1 MKTMEQIQVG
11 IISNQQGFE
20 KLKQNPLYQKFNLK
34 HLQKAQD
41 VVGGFDLVI
50 RINNPGMIDEGATEA
65 VRAMGLMIWN
75 KAALYEWAKELQ
87 N

>member
-1 MKTMEQIQVG
+1 MEQIQVG

-34 HLQKAQD
+34 HLQKAKD
-41 VVGGFDLVI
+41 VIGRFDLVI
-50 RINNPGMIDEGATEA
+50 KIKNPGMVDEGATEA

-87 N
+87 D